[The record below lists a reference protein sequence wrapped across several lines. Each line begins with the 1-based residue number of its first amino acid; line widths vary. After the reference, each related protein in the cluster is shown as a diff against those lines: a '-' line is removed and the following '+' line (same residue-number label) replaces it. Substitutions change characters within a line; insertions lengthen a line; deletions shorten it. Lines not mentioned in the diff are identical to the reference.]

1 MFKYFL
7 RYFIFLLNRFQ
18 TFLTFHFRGL
28 TSFFL
33 FVFITFFREKYCCQT
48 ITPSWVK
55 DEKIDRSKQ
64 KKKAFWKK
72 RDFFYF
78 KLVTFNFN
86 LPLKICLLI
95 FLSEQLYSFFQ
106 IFNYFNFFFTF
117 YVFFQFQKFLTWNL
131 LPSLAPTHSPKAET
145 HFKQL
150 SKSLTIILL
159 MILCFSE
166 G

>member
-1 MFKYFL
+1 LQQKVTQFLQRLNFLYTSLFCFFTRFMFKYSL

-64 KKKAFWKK
+64 KKSFLKK
-72 RDFFYF
+72 
-78 KLVTFNFN
+78 
-86 LPLKICLLI
+86 
-95 FLSEQLYSFFQ
+95 
-106 IFNYFNFFFTF
+106 
-117 YVFFQFQKFLTWNL
+117 TW
-131 LPSLAPTHSPKAET
+131 
-145 HFKQL
+145 
-150 SKSLTIILL
+150 II
-159 MILCFSE
+159 
-166 G
+166 